1 MKSDKGVLFSPIVH
15 LQAPRGE
22 MRKGSGMAKRNILD
36 ELERR
41 VREWLKD
48 LDQALNP
55 RQPERVKVPVP
66 VRVNPERQR
75 PQ

>member
-1 MKSDKGVLFSPIVH
+1 MGK
-15 LQAPRGE
+15 
-22 MRKGSGMAKRNILD
+22 MRKGSGMAKRNIWD

-55 RQPERVKVPVP
+55 RQPQRAKVPVP
-66 VRVNPERQR
+66 VRVNPDRQR

>member
-1 MKSDKGVLFSPIVH
+1 MKSDKGVVFSPH
-15 LQAPRGE
+15 RSLQALRGK
-22 MRKGSGMAKRNILD
+22 MRRGSGMAKRNILD

-55 RQPERVKVPVP
+55 RQPQRAKVPIP
-66 VRVNPERQR
+66 VRVDPERQR
-75 PQ
+75 PR